1 MSNIA
6 VIYKSHY
13 GFTKTYASWIAEEL
27 SADLMEADKVK
38 AADLQRYHTIIYGG
52 GLYAGGVSG
61 VSLITQNFESLQNK
75 SLYLFTVGAADVSD
89 EENIAS
95 IKGSLARVLTPSM
108 LEKIK
113 VYHFRGGL
121 SYSKMGFMHKAM
133 MGMMHKMLL
142 KKPESELRSEDKA
155 MLETYGQDVSFVDK
169 NLIAPLIQD
178 VVQSA
183 R

>member
-38 AADLQRYHTIIYGG
+38 AADLQRYHIIIYGG

-61 VSLITQNFESLQNK
+61 FSLITQNFESFQDK

-95 IKGSLARVLTPSM
+95 IKGSLARVLTPPM

-169 NLIAPLIQD
+169 NLIAPMIQD
-178 VVQSA
+178 IVQSA